1 MDNNQLIIE
10 ALNKLVTNINEL
22 NEEMHAM
29 KEVTATM
36 THEQLAIENGP
47 NSIPMISCGTK
58 ENVIL
63 I

>member
-36 THEQLAIENGP
+36 THGQLAIDHQLRDIK
-47 NSIPMISCGTK
+47 S
-58 ENVIL
+58 VL
-63 I
+63 INDNLIG

>member
-10 ALNKLVTNINEL
+10 ALNKLVTNLNEL

-36 THEQLAIENGP
+36 THEQL
-47 NSIPMISCGTK
+47 
-58 ENVIL
+58 VIDHQLRDIKSVL
-63 I
+63 INDNLIG

>member
-36 THEQLAIENGP
+36 PMNNLL
-47 NSIPMISCGTK
+47 SIINYATS
-58 ENVIL
+58 NRY
-63 I
+63 

>member
-36 THEQLAIENGP
+36 THKQLAIDHQLRDIK
-47 NSIPMISCGTK
+47 S
-58 ENVIL
+58 VL
-63 I
+63 INDNLIG

>member
-29 KEVTATM
+29 KEVTATL
-36 THEQLAIENGP
+36 THEQL
-47 NSIPMISCGTK
+47 SIDHQLRDIKS
-58 ENVIL
+58 VL
-63 I
+63 INDNLIG

>member
-36 THEQLAIENGP
+36 THEQL
-47 NSIPMISCGTK
+47 SIDHQLRDIKS
-58 ENVIL
+58 VL
-63 I
+63 INDNLIG

>member
-36 THEQLAIENGP
+36 THEQL
-47 NSIPMISCGTK
+47 
-58 ENVIL
+58 VIDHQLRDIKSVL
-63 I
+63 INDNLFG

>member
-36 THEQLAIENGP
+36 TI
-47 NSIPMISCGTK
+47 
-58 ENVIL
+58 
-63 I
+63 

>member
-10 ALNKLVTNINEL
+10 ALNKLVMNINEL

-36 THEQLAIENGP
+36 THEQLAIDHQLRDIK
-47 NSIPMISCGTK
+47 S
-58 ENVIL
+58 VL
-63 I
+63 INDNLIG